1 MAFSENEGRQVRT
14 FRVSFREMTRI
25 FAALG
30 GFNLSWHWLTTV
42 KISFLSPL
50 HKTKNRPSWSV
61 FCFGDDGLAFRA
73 KDLNGAFALFI
84 RLLFSLSFRQAVFPF
99 ASP

>member
-30 GFNLSWHWLTTV
+30 GFNLGWHWLLV
-42 KISFLSPL
+42 KEIPSFLFVRIVNL
-50 HKTKNRPSWSV
+50 SV
-61 FCFGDDGLAFRA
+61 PT
-73 KDLNGAFALFI
+73 
-84 RLLFSLSFRQAVFPF
+84 RL
-99 ASP
+99 